1 MTRERRSFC
10 SKPYRFRVFNG
21 DFVRLQT
28 EWSSFINP
36 WSKKFE
42 FIVGQHRIIE
52 GPVNINVFE
61 DCKQLSITVEDDNYN
76 LVKKME
82 EDIHHLLSLPVSSS
96 QDYSDSITDIQSKR
110 RRKLAAQVSAIVDN
124 YDINNDIHE
133 KWSDKTSGVLIGE
146 ISPHRDDSDTSME
159 KTTPPQSSK
168 EKRSHESI
176 ERFFASQTSSNNI
189 STFSSTASCCQNQS
203 NNSSGSDGSRS
214 SSNPK
219 NSSADSA
226 FQSGTCDNRCDG
238 TSAGGENSDNSGNA
252 TTNQKFV
259 AFRSI
264 LTKEALAQHDHHVS
278 QQANIH
284 KLTCTGDR
292 KDTSCKLKRCKY
304 KHTESNVKQK
314 RFEDIITDLSDIIDT
329 TGTFNIST
337 TPFTFGLPVIL
348 PTLCQSCHTVSSNST
363 SSNQQFILPMV
374 CTMPIAFYRQV
385 AADGNQMVNSKTAS
399 TSVKHRANTSGNKHS
414 STLQCTSS
422 NNNVNNCKKNASE
435 INSQETNKIHKR
447 TMRDLVT
454 RGPTSPDSSSFSS
467 SSFLWSDNATTSYDK
482 EIVDDDKQNQSR
494 DRLNENSASNEQQ
507 SIEIDE
513 EEEEEEQE
521 DETEETATA
530 RDNNETAS
538 RNKCKKRVYPWLR
551 DINFTKEIQFQYQIN
566 LNDTDDDYNDSGNA
580 MKQSDIIRHQLR
592 KEKITLIQARET
604 DDYEFPTEDAASELL
619 GGQVECEFQ
628 NKTN

>member
-1 MTRERRSFC
+1 M
-10 SKPYRFRVFNG
+10 
-21 DFVRLQT
+21 
-28 EWSSFINP
+28 
-36 WSKKFE
+36 
-42 FIVGQHRIIE
+42 GQHRIIE

-61 DCKQLSITVEDDNYN
+61 DCKQLSITVDDDHYT

-82 EDIHHLLSLPVSSS
+82 EDIHRLLSLPVSSS
-96 QDYSDSITDIQSKR
+96 QDYSDSITEIQSKR

-146 ISPHRDDSDTSME
+146 ISPHRDDSDNSME
-159 KTTPPQSSK
+159 KTTSPQSSK

-226 FQSGTCDNRCDG
+226 FQSATCDNRCDG

-278 QQANIH
+278 QQQANIH
-284 KLTCTGDR
+284 KLTCPGER
-292 KDTSCKLKRCKY
+292 KDSGCKLKRCKY
-304 KHTESNVKQK
+304 KHGEPNSKQK
-314 RFEDIITDLSDIIDT
+314 RFEDIITNLSDIIDT
-329 TGTFNIST
+329 TGSFNIST
-337 TPFTFGLPVIL
+337 APITLGLPVIL
-348 PTLCQSCHTVSSNST
+348 PTLCQSCHTVSSNS
-363 SSNQQFILPMV
+363 SNSNQQFILPMV
-374 CTMPIAFYRQV
+374 CTMPIAIYRQV
-385 AADGNQMVNSKTAS
+385 QATDEKLVNSKTAT
-399 TSVKHRANTSGNKHS
+399 TSAKHRPNASGNKHP
-414 STLQCTSS
+414 STLQCTSG
-422 NNNVNNCKKNASE
+422 NNGVNNCKKSAPE
-435 INSQETNKIHKR
+435 INSQETNKMHKR

-454 RGPTSPDSSSFSS
+454 KGPTSPDSSSFSS

-482 EIVDDDKQNQSR
+482 EIVEDDKENQSR

-513 EEEEEEQE
+513 EVDAEDAELGEDD
-521 DETEETATA
+521 DETSN
-530 RDNNETAS
+530 RNNC
-538 RNKCKKRVYPWLR
+538 NKRVYPWLR

-566 LNDTDDDYNDSGNA
+566 LNDTDDDYDDSRNA
-580 MKQSDIIRHQLR
+580 MKQSDIIKHQLR

-604 DDYEFPTEDAASELL
+604 DDCEFPTEDAASDLL
-619 GGQVECEFQ
+619 GEQVDCAFQ
-628 NKTN
+628 NKTS